1 MNLTKNIQ
9 IRSKGSADECDFE
22 DYSTYMPQFFWVV
35 RDFTLQL
42 VDNDGEA
49 ITSKEYL
56 EKSLQT
62 QKGFSEH
69 IEQKNR
75 IRRMLQ
81 TFFKERDCYTLVRPL
96 TNE

>member
-9 IRSKGSADECDFE
+9 IRSKGSPDECDFE

-69 IEQKNR
+69 IE
-75 IRRMLQ
+75 
-81 TFFKERDCYTLVRPL
+81 
-96 TNE
+96 